1 MTEAEKPQKN
11 LENPPFEIKKGNEV
25 KTRKI
30 GHRKVFYDILNYVN
44 SESTKQVCALCGV
57 LHSGKT
63 TLIKQLIE
71 HLEPEQKEK
80 SLFITC
86 KPESKFTDLY
96 LYICEK
102 IEKENYKYFFID
114 EITYLEDF
122 SYTQGLLNHLVK
134 KYDVRFVI
142 TGTNFFRLIHSSVRI
157 EELDNEKDFLIL
169 NTTFIS
175 FSDYDFLNKNYKKHF
190 DFLNYVKSGYLL
202 NSEIFSSY
210 KKMENYIQKAIISNI
225 YDSLDSF
232 NLEKKTPTLAES
244 YDKETFSKS
253 VFMLIDD
260 FSYDVIQTALE
271 NLFNAKKISSFIIPN
286 RDLNY
291 PIKDYE
297 LEKLKRYFSQ
307 IGLVKEYEISKD
319 NFKEIFCIPGLL
331 LKNCQKLIEQYFYNT
346 EYFSELQNEIEQ
358 IIVEQA
364 RILNYETG
372 AYSDVFFEEMEE
384 TFSDMMWV
392 GTEKL
397 KFDVQEFFEKFLK
410 SYFNSKCFISGLFGI
425 NQRSGSEIALEISG
439 LSYEEQNAIDL
450 FTTKDDIQK
459 FQNSDLVK
467 CSNIFIYY
475 QWRTCRSFN
484 EINSVISF
492 EDFFELYKSNKDLS
506 KDDFCKMIEQRFAKR
521 IF

>member
-1 MTEAEKPQKN
+1 MK
-11 LENPPFEIKKGNEV
+11 
-25 KTRKI
+25 
-30 GHRKVFYDILNYVN
+30 
-44 SESTKQVCALCGV
+44 
-57 LHSGKT
+57 
-63 TLIKQLIE
+63 
-71 HLEPEQKEK
+71 
-80 SLFITC
+80 
-86 KPESKFTDLY
+86 
-96 LYICEK
+96 K

-142 TGTNFFRLIHSSVRI
+142 TGTNFFRLIHSSVQI

-175 FSDYDFLNKNYKKHF
+175 FSDYELLNKNNEKHF
-190 DFLNYVKSGYLL
+190 DFLNYVKSGYLF

-225 YDSLDSF
+225 FDSLDSF
-232 NLEKKTPTLAES
+232 NLEKYPPTLAES
-244 YDKETFSKS
+244 YDKETISKS

-260 FSYDVIQTALE
+260 FSYDVIQAALE
-271 NLFNAKKISSFIIPN
+271 NLFNAKKISSFIIPDRN
-286 RDLNY
+286 LIY
-291 PIKDYE
+291 PIKDYD

-372 AYSDVFFEEMEE
+372 AYS
-384 TFSDMMWV
+384 
-392 GTEKL
+392 
-397 KFDVQEFFEKFLK
+397 
-410 SYFNSKCFISGLFGI
+410 
-425 NQRSGSEIALEISG
+425 
-439 LSYEEQNAIDL
+439 
-450 FTTKDDIQK
+450 
-459 FQNSDLVK
+459 
-467 CSNIFIYY
+467 
-475 QWRTCRSFN
+475 
-484 EINSVISF
+484 
-492 EDFFELYKSNKDLS
+492 
-506 KDDFCKMIEQRFAKR
+506 
-521 IF
+521 

>member
-1 MTEAEKPQKN
+1 MTEDEKPQEN

-30 GHRKVFYDILNYVN
+30 GRRKVFYDILDYVN

-63 TLIKQLIE
+63 TLLKQLIE
-71 HLEPEQKEK
+71 HLEPEQKKK

-86 KPESKFTDLY
+86 EPESKFTDLY

-114 EITYLEDF
+114 EITYPEDF
-122 SYTQGLLNHLVK
+122 SYNQGLLNQLVK
-134 KYDVRFVI
+134 KHDVRFVI

-157 EELDNEKDFLIL
+157 EELNNEKDFLIL

-175 FSDYDFLNKNYKKHF
+175 FSDYDFLNKNYEKDF

-210 KKMENYIQKAIISNI
+210 KKMKNYIQKAIISNI
-225 YDSLDSF
+225 YDSLESF
-232 NLEKKTPTLAES
+232 NFERYPPTLAES

-260 FSYDVIQTALE
+260 FSYEIIQAALE
-271 NLFNAKKISSFIIPN
+271 NLFNTKKIPVYIIPN
-286 RDLNY
+286 RDLTY
-291 PIKDYE
+291 PIKDYD

-307 IGLVKEYEISKD
+307 IGLVKKYEISKD

-331 LKNCQKLIEQYFYNT
+331 LKNCQKLIEQYFCNAD
-346 EYFSELQNEIEQ
+346 YFSELQNEIEQ
-358 IIVEQA
+358 IIVNQA

-372 AYSDVFFEEMEE
+372 AYRDVFFDGMEE
-384 TFSDMMWV
+384 TFSDMMWF

-410 SYFNSKCFISGLFGI
+410 SYFNRKCF
-425 NQRSGSEIALEISG
+425 ISG

-450 FTTKDDIQK
+450 FPTKDDIQK

-467 CSNIFIYY
+467 CSKIFIYY
-475 QWRTCRSFN
+475 QWRSCRTFD

-492 EDFFELYKSNKDLS
+492 EEFFELYKSNKDLP